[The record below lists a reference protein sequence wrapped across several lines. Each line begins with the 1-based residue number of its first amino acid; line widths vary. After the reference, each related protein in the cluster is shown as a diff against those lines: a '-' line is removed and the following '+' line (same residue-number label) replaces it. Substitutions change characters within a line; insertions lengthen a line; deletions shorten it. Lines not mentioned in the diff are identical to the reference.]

1 MREECSICGLKL
13 VMPAGAED
21 SPLLIVGEFPGYYEI
36 LNGWPFAGPSGEIL
50 QSELDRVGIRLSRC
64 RQTNLW
70 LHAIPPT
77 HTKEGK
83 KRAINA
89 LYEVEAKW
97 HHDKMM
103 EELIH
108 PARKVAF
115 LMGSDVA
122 RYFGYGNI
130 SDVTGL
136 VIKSTLIPRH
146 VKAVASYNPAIAE
159 YGTIGE
165 IRLATQRLAF
175 CAKGIF
181 DAR

>member
-1 MREECSICGLKL
+1 
-13 VMPAGAED
+13 V
-21 SPLLIVGEFPGYYEI
+21 LIVGEFPGYYEI
-36 LNGWPFAGPSGEIL
+36 LNGYPFAGPSGEIL
-50 QSELDRVGIRLSRC
+50 MAELDRVGIRLSRC

-83 KRAINA
+83 KRVVNA

-97 HHDKMM
+97 HNDKMM

-122 RYFGYGNI
+122 RYFGYGSI

-136 VIKSTLIPRH
+136 VVKSLAIPKH

-165 IRLATQRLAF
+165 IRLATETLARH
-175 CAKGIF
+175 AKGLWK
-181 DAR
+181 